1 MSSLG
6 INVLKEY
13 LIRLQKE
20 KAKQEARLEERAPFA
35 EIQDV
40 RIEFGKLTKEKI
52 NKDILNKMDVLVKKE
67 KQLFKKCREIVSRD
81 TVKEM
86 DILFEIEKNIR
97 DIESDISEMNF
108 KRQMREVYK

>member
-20 KAKQEARLEERAPFA
+20 KAKQEARLEERASFA
-35 EIQDV
+35 ELQDV

-52 NKDILNKMDVLVKKE
+52 NKDILNKMDVLAKKE
-67 KQLFKKCREIVSRD
+67 KQLFKKSREIVSRD

-86 DILFEIEKNIR
+86 DILFAIEEKIR
-97 DIESDISEMNF
+97 EIESDIFEMELQ
-108 KRQMREVYK
+108 KQMREAYK